1 MYFLRAGGSLRHAQW
16 FDFFVRGDI
25 NVSDTHQ
32 MPEIPC
38 RVSDEIASWR
48 RVLAHTVGDKRGN
61 FHHAAVDLSRLGANE
76 TPLTTQ
82 VILDNLAVMART
94 AGIEDDE
101 ALDIIAQ
108 ATPLRFADIGAW
120 AAQEPPPREWAVP
133 DRFPLRSVSLLS
145 GEGSVG
151 KSIALMQLAAAHVLG
166 KDWLGTLP
174 ELGPALYVNAED
186 EEGEL
191 HRRLADI
198 AAHYGASLSDLKNH
212 LHLLPLVGE
221 DAVLGYPDRSGLI
234 KPTPLFDKLTDA
246 AGDIRPKLI
255 ALDTAAD
262 IYAGNENDRAQ
273 VRQFMSLMR
282 RLAIAGNSA
291 VVIAGHPSI
300 TGISSGSGLSG
311 STAWHNS
318 ARARAYMRALKVE
331 NGVPP
336 EKHLRVIE
344 FLKSNY
350 GPVAETMTVR
360 WRNGVFVPEPKAG
373 SFEQLARDTNA
384 NEVFLQLLGRFN
396 RQGRNVGDKRGHS
409 YAPAHFAKEQEAKA
423 GNLRS
428 SDLADAM
435 LRLFAEN
442 KIHLESYGRPS
453 RQASRLV
460 SGPASEP
467 QQ

>member
-1 MYFLRAGGSLRHAQW
+1 MPPTGGRW
-16 FDFFVRGDI
+16 FDPFVRDDI
-25 NVSDTHQ
+25 NVSNSHQ
-32 MPEIPC
+32 MPELPC

-48 RVLAHTVGDKRGN
+48 RVLGQTAGDKRGN
-61 FHHAAVDLSRLGANE
+61 FHRAAVDLSLLGANE
-76 TPLTTQ
+76 TAPTRQ
-82 VILDNLAVMART
+82 VILDDLAAMAT
-94 AGIEDDE
+94 LAGVEEGE
-101 ALDIIAQ
+101 AQEIIAR
-108 ATPLRFADIGAW
+108 AAPLRFANIETW
-120 AAQEPPPREWAVP
+120 ASTEPAPREWAVP

-151 KSIALMQLAAAHVLG
+151 KSILLMQLASAHVLG

-174 ELGPALYVNAED
+174 EQGPALYLNAED

-191 HRRLADI
+191 HRRLADT
-198 AAHYGASLSDLKNH
+198 AAHHSASLSDLKTH

-221 DAVLGYPDRSGLI
+221 DAVLGYPDRNGLI
-234 KPTPLFDKLTDA
+234 RPTILFDKLTVA
-246 AGDIRPKLI
+246 ACDIRPKLI
-255 ALDTAAD
+255 VLDTAAD

-273 VRQFMSLMR
+273 VRQFISLMR
-282 RLAIAGNSA
+282 RLAIAANSA
-291 VVIAGHPSI
+291 VVIAGHPSL

-318 ARARAYMRALKVE
+318 VRARAYMRALKAD
-331 NGVPP
+331 NGVEPD
-336 EKHLRVIE
+336 KDLRVIE

-350 GPVAETMTVR
+350 GRVADTITVR

-373 SFEQLARDTNA
+373 YFEQMARKTKA

-396 RQGRNVGDKRGHS
+396 LQGRNVGDKRGHS

-423 GNLRS
+423 ANLRS
-428 SDLADAM
+428 SDLGNAM
-435 LRLFAEN
+435 IRLFAEN

-453 RQASRLV
+453 RPASRLA
-460 SGPASEP
+460 SGPATEP